1 MKDEQIEL
9 ESLGQTYFGVGS
21 GLGGLRDQPGFEANS
36 VYQSQQLYGTKG
48 LVQSSS
54 RLSKQKRG
62 SVMSSASQKSLGSSM
77 SRLQLS

>member
-48 LVQSSS
+48 LVQV
-54 RLSKQKRG
+54 RIVEGRVEIILATGPPIKVRK
-62 SVMSSASQKSLGSSM
+62 LIEYI
-77 SRLQLS
+77 